1 MSTTCVGASAISEP
15 IGAALAMTD
24 LRNLLATVLLL
35 ALGVVMATDKPRY
48 TVVRTED
55 TS

>member
-1 MSTTCVGASAISEP
+1 
-15 IGAALAMTD
+15 MTD

-35 ALGVVMATDKPRY
+35 ALGVVMATDEPRY